1 MAEQLNTKI
10 AEVKLDD
17 LVYATHET
25 SACHVTVAS
34 GQGVLKRGTVLALNA
49 DGKCVIL
56 GTDAATANCI
66 LAKDID
72 ATDADAV
79 APAYREGHFN
89 IDALIAKEGYEIKSS
104 DKEELRKL
112 GIILSQS
119 L

>member
-1 MAEQLNTKI
+1 MTEQLNKAI

-25 SACHVTVAS
+25 SACHVTIAS
-34 GQGVLKRGTVLALNA
+34 GQGQLKRGTALALNA

-66 LAKDID
+66 LAKDVD
-72 ATDADAV
+72 ATDADTV

-89 IDALIAKEGYEIKSS
+89 IDALIVKESYEITAS